1 MMAAFARHSARMR
14 RLLAL
19 AHLLGALIL
28 GLGLAGLIPLVWSL
42 WHNDGAAPALWL
54 MLGLCVLVGLPLW
67 WPQTRARSRLDLP
80 AREGCLLVVLA
91 VLCLS
96 AVSGLPF
103 WWHEPSIGWEAAFFE
118 GLAALTTTGLSRIG
132 APEHWPQSL
141 LLWRH
146 LLQWLGGMG
155 IIVLAVAILP
165 LLGVGGM
172 QLFRADT
179 PGPMKDTRLAPR
191 IMQTARY
198 LWLVY
203 LLLTLACGL
212 ALLSVGMPAFDA
224 LCHAL
229 STVSLGGFST
239 RSGGIDDWDS
249 PYIEGVLIIFMLL
262 AAFNFTTHFI
272 AARQRSLVA
281 YLRDPEAG
289 AVLAVVLVSLL
300 LMLGLVL
307 LERPQGDGLE
317 HLRHLAFASVS
328 MATTAGFA
336 SIHAP
341 DWPPLPALWLM
352 LLGALVASSGST
364 GGGIRMIRTL
374 ILVKQAL
381 RELLRMSHPRA
392 VRPLVLGGQIIA
404 PEVVQAVLGFM
415 LLYGVTLLGLTAL
428 LVATGLD
435 GSAAFGLVMAGL
447 NNGGEAF
454 SALGL
459 APDVNALSSLQAW
472 ILAFAMLA
480 GRLEL
485 LIVFVLLTP
494 GFWRR

>member
-1 MMAAFARHSARMR
+1 MH

-19 AHLLGALIL
+19 AHFLGGLIL
-28 GLGLAGLIPLVWSL
+28 GLGLVGLIPLGWSF
-42 WHNDGAAPALWL
+42 WTADGAAVALTRLVGACAACGLLLWL
-54 MLGLCVLVGLPLW
+54 PRHRR
-67 WPQTRARSRLDLP
+67 QTRRDLT
-80 AREGCLLVVLA
+80 ARESCLLVVLA
-91 VLCLS
+91 ALSLS
-96 AVSGLPF
+96 ALAGLPF
-103 WWHEPSIGWEAAFFE
+103 WSYRPALGFEPAFFE
-118 GLAALTTTGLSRIG
+118 GLAALTTTGLSRLG
-132 APEHWPQSL
+132 APESWPESL
-141 LLWRH
+141 RLWRH

-179 PGPMKDTRLAPR
+179 PGPMKDARLAPR

-203 LLLTLACGL
+203 LLLTLACAL
-212 ALLSVGMPAFDA
+212 ALMSVGMPAFDA

-229 STVSLGGFST
+229 STLSLGGFST
-239 RSGGIDDWDS
+239 RNAGVDDWDS
-249 PYIEGVLIIFMLL
+249 PYIEGVLIVFMLL
-262 AAFNFTTHFI
+262 AAFNFTTHFL
-272 AARQRSLVA
+272 AARQRSLAA

-289 AVLAVVLVSLL
+289 AVLVVIIGSLA
-300 LMLGLVL
+300 LMLGLIM
-307 LERPQGDGLE
+307 LERPQSDWLE
-317 HLRHLAFASVS
+317 HLRHLAFATVS

-374 ILVKQAL
+374 ILIKQAL

-392 VRPLVLGGQIIA
+392 VRPLLIGGQIIA
-404 PEVVQAVLGFM
+404 PAVVQAVLGFM

-447 NNGGEAF
+447 NNGGDAYI
-454 SALGL
+454 ALGL
-459 APDVNALSSLQAW
+459 APDVAALSSLQAW
-472 ILAFAMLA
+472 ILALAMLA

-485 LIVFVLLTP
+485 LIVFVLFTP

>member
-1 MMAAFARHSARMR
+1 MR
-14 RLLAL
+14 RLIAL
-19 AHLLGALIL
+19 AHLLGGLIL
-28 GLGLAGLIPLVWSL
+28 GLSLAMLIPLGWSLWMDDGALHALAVVAGAGLLAGLLL
-42 WHNDGAAPALWL
+42 R
-54 MLGLCVLVGLPLW
+54 LPRQL
-67 WPQTRARSRLDLP
+67 RMERLDLP
-80 AREGCLLVVLA
+80 ARDGCLLVVLA
-91 VLCLS
+91 TVLLS
-96 AVSGLPF
+96 VLAGLPF
-103 WWHEPSIGWEAAFFE
+103 WIYRPEVGLDAALFE
-118 GLAALTTTGLSRIG
+118 GLAALTTTGLSRLG
-132 APEHWPQSL
+132 APESWPQSL

-155 IIVLAVAILP
+155 IIVLAVAVLP

-191 IMQTARY
+191 IMQSARY
-198 LWLVY
+198 LWLIY
-203 LLLTLACGL
+203 LMLTLACAL
-212 ALLSVGMPAFDA
+212 ALASVGMPAFDA
-224 LCHAL
+224 VCHAL
-229 STVSLGGFST
+229 STLSLGGFST
-239 RSGGIDDWDS
+239 RSAGVDDYDS

-262 AAFNFTTHFI
+262 AAFNFTTHFL

-281 YLRDPEAG
+281 YQRDPEAR
-289 AVLAVVLVSLL
+289 AVLLVVSASL
-300 LMLGLVL
+300 LVL
-307 LERPQGDGLE
+307 LGLTSLERPDADPLE
-317 HLRHLAFASVS
+317 HLRHLAFATVS
-328 MATTAGFA
+328 MATSAGFA
-336 SIHAP
+336 SIHDP

-352 LLGALVASSGST
+352 LLAALVASSGST

-374 ILVKQAL
+374 ILIRQAL

-392 VRPLVLGGQIIA
+392 VRPLLLGGQVIS
-404 PEVVQAVLGFM
+404 PEVVQSVLGFM
-415 LLYGVTLLGLTAL
+415 LLYGVTLLGLTAA

-435 GSAAFGLVMAGL
+435 GGAAFGLVMAGL

-459 APDVNALSSLQAW
+459 APEVVGLNGAQTA

-485 LIVFVLLTP
+485 LIVFVLFSP

>member
-1 MMAAFARHSARMR
+1 MR
-14 RLLAL
+14 RVLAL
-19 AHLLGALIL
+19 AHLLGTLIL
-28 GLGLAGLIPLVWSL
+28 GLGLAGLLPLAWSF
-42 WHNDGAAPALWL
+42 WAEDGAHTALFW
-54 MLGLCVLVGLPLW
+54 MIGLCMLVGLPLW
-67 WPQTRARSRLDLP
+67 LPQVRSRSRLDLP
-80 AREGCLLVVLA
+80 AREGCLLVVMAALSLA
-91 VLCLS
+91 GL
-96 AVSGLPF
+96 SGLPF
-103 WWHEPSIGWEAAFFE
+103 WIHAPTIGWEAAFFE

-132 APEHWPQSL
+132 APESWPESL

-146 LLQWLGGMG
+146 LLQWFGGMG

-198 LWLVY
+198 LWLAYV
-203 LLLTLACGL
+203 LLTLTCWV
-212 ALLSVGMPAFDA
+212 ALISVDMPAFDA
-224 LCHAL
+224 WCHAL

-239 RSGGIDDWDS
+239 RSAGIDDFDS
-249 PYIEGVLIIFMLL
+249 PYIEGVLIVFMVL
-262 AAFNFTTHFI
+262 AAFNFTTHFV
-272 AARQRSLVA
+272 AARQRSLGA

-289 AVLAVVLVSLL
+289 AVVAVVLASLA
-300 LMLGLVL
+300 LMLGLIV
-307 LERPQGDGLE
+307 LERPQSDVLE
-317 HLRHLAFASVS
+317 HLRHLAFATVS

-352 LLGALVASSGST
+352 LLAALVASSGST

-374 ILVKQAL
+374 ILIKQAL

-459 APDVNALSSLQAW
+459 APEVAALSSPQAW

-485 LIVFVLLTP
+485 LMVFVLLTP

>member
-1 MMAAFARHSARMR
+1 MR
-14 RLLAL
+14 RLIAL
-19 AHLLGALIL
+19 AHLLGGLIL
-28 GLGLAGLIPLVWSL
+28 GLSLATLIPLGWSL
-42 WHNDGAAPALWL
+42 WIDDGAAAALAIVAVTGAA
-54 MLGLCVLVGLPLW
+54 LGLLLRLPR
-67 WPQTRARSRLDLP
+67 RAPRHRLDLP
-80 AREGCLLVVLA
+80 ARDGCLLVVLA
-91 VLCLS
+91 AVLLS
-96 AVSGLPF
+96 VQAGLPF
-103 WWHEPSIGWEAAFFE
+103 WIHRPEIGLDDALFE
-118 GLAALTTTGLSRIG
+118 GLAALTTTGLSRLG
-132 APEHWPQSL
+132 APEWWPQSL
-141 LLWRH
+141 QLWRH

-155 IIVLAVAILP
+155 IIVLAVAVLP

-203 LLLTLACGL
+203 LMLTLVCAIAL
-212 ALLSVGMPAFDA
+212 ASVGMPPFDA
-224 LCHAL
+224 VCHAL
-229 STVSLGGFST
+229 STLSLGGFST
-239 RSGGIDDWDS
+239 RSAGVDDWDS

-262 AAFNFTTHFI
+262 AACNFTTHFL
-272 AARQRSLVA
+272 AARQRSLEA
-281 YLRDPEAG
+281 YQRDPEAR
-289 AVLAVVLVSLL
+289 AVLLLVVASL
-300 LMLGLVL
+300 LVL
-307 LERPQGDGLE
+307 LGLTALERPDADSLE
-317 HLRHLAFASVS
+317 HLRHLAFATVS
-328 MATTAGFA
+328 MATSAGFA
-336 SIHAP
+336 SIHDP

-352 LLGALVASSGST
+352 LLAALVASSGST

-374 ILVKQAL
+374 ILIRQAL

-392 VRPLVLGGQIIA
+392 VRPLLLGGQVIS
-404 PEVVQAVLGFM
+404 PEVVQSVLGFM
-415 LLYGVTLLGLTAL
+415 LLYGVTLLGLTAA

-435 GSAAFGLVMAGL
+435 GGAAFGLIMAGL

-459 APDVNALSSLQAW
+459 APDVAGLSGIQTA

-485 LIVFVLLTP
+485 LIVFVLFTP

>member
-1 MMAAFARHSARMR
+1 MR
-14 RLLAL
+14 RLIAL
-19 AHLLGALIL
+19 AHLLGGLIL
-28 GLGLAGLIPLVWSL
+28 GLALAALIPLGWSL
-42 WHNDGAAPALWL
+42 WIGDDAHAALAFMAGPAALIGL
-54 MLGLCVLVGLPLW
+54 ALG
-67 WPQTRARSRLDLP
+67 WPQWRRKSRLDLP
-80 AREGCLLVVLA
+80 ARDGCLLVVLA
-91 VLCLS
+91 TVTM
-96 AVSGLPF
+96 AAIAGLPF
-103 WWHEPSIGWEAAFFE
+103 WLHRPEIGFDVAFFE
-118 GLAALTTTGLSRIG
+118 GLAALTTTGLSRLG
-132 APEHWPQSL
+132 APEWWPESL
-141 LLWRH
+141 QLWRH
-146 LLQWLGGMG
+146 LVQWLGGMG
-155 IIVLAVAILP
+155 IIVLAVAVLP

-212 ALLSVGMPAFDA
+212 ALVSVGMPVFDA
-224 LCHAL
+224 ICHAL

-239 RSGGIDDWDS
+239 RSGGVDDWDS
-249 PYIEGVLIIFMLL
+249 PYIEAVLIVFMLL
-262 AAFNFTTHFI
+262 AAFNFTTHFL
-272 AARQRSLVA
+272 ALRQRSLAA
-281 YLRDPEAG
+281 YQRDPEAA
-289 AVLAVVLVSLL
+289 AVLVLVFASLL
-300 LMLGLVL
+300 ALVGLTV
-307 LERPQGDGLE
+307 LERPESDWLE
-317 HLRHLAFASVS
+317 HLRHLAFATVS
-328 MATTAGFA
+328 MATSAGFA
-336 SIHAP
+336 SIHDP

-352 LLGALVASSGST
+352 LLAALVASSGST

-374 ILVKQAL
+374 ILIKQAL

-392 VRPLVLGGQIIA
+392 VRPLLLGGQVIS
-404 PEVVQAVLGFM
+404 PEVVQSVLGFM
-415 LLYGVTLLGLTAL
+415 LLYGVTLLGLTAA

-435 GSAAFGLVMAGL
+435 GGAAFGLVMAGL

-459 APDVNALSSLQAW
+459 APDVAGLSGVQAG

-485 LIVFVLLTP
+485 LIVFVLFSP